1 MKLYT
6 PSAVE
11 RAMKVQEVILRAMS
25 GEISWIGAAEIIGIS
40 DRSMRRWRKR
50 YEEHGYDGL
59 LDRRTGRPSPRKAPF
74 EEVQRILRLYREKYL
89 GFNVRHF
96 HQIVT
101 REYGVELSYTF
112 VKKALQGA
120 GLVKKRKAHGRHF
133 QRREP
138 RPCFGELLHVDGSLH
153 GWLALDA
160 DERQTLIAVLDDATK
175 WLLYAQLWPEE
186 TSEAVMTAL
195 KEVVETYGIPMA
207 LYSDRASWAFYT
219 PKAGGGVDKG
229 NLTQVGRALARLGVE
244 HIPAYTPQARG
255 RSERLNRTLQDRL
268 VNELRAAGIATP
280 KVANHYLRQHFIPQY
295 NQDFTR
301 PPRDPYSV
309 FVSAHGVD
317 LEQIFCFEEPRIVA
331 KDNTVRFENLCLQ
344 MQKQPGRTTCAGLKV
359 TVRRHLAGSHSVWL
373 GQRKLGIFDS
383 QGNSLLKS
391 PSSQGGTPLRSTTSA
406 PFPLPQTPHIPTN
419 QTLTGHFICQ
429 NNRTS

>member
-11 RAMKVQEVILRAMS
+11 RAMRVQEVILRAMS
-25 GEISWIGAAEIIGIS
+25 GQLSWIRAAEIIGIS
-40 DRSMRRWRKR
+40 DRSMRRWKRR

-59 LDRRTGRPSPRKAPF
+59 LDRRTGRPSPRRAPF

-101 REYGVELSYTF
+101 REHGVTLSYTF
-112 VKKALQGA
+112 IKKALQGS

-133 QRREP
+133 EKREP
-138 RPCFGELLHVDGSLH
+138 RACFGELIHVDGSPH
-153 GWLALDA
+153 AWLALDA
-160 DERQTLIAVLDDATK
+160 QERQTLIAVLDDATK

-186 TSEAVMTAL
+186 TTEAVMTAL

-219 PKAGGGVDKG
+219 PKAGGGVDKE

-268 VNELRAAGIATP
+268 VNELRAAGVAT
-280 KVANHYLRQHFIPQY
+280 KKAANQYLRQHFIPRY

-301 PPRDPYSV
+301 PPRDPYAV
-309 FVSAHGVD
+309 FVSAHGTD

-344 MQKQPGRTTCAGLKV
+344 LQKQPGRITCAGLKV
-359 TVRRHLAGSHSVWL
+359 TVRRHLDGSHSVWL
-373 GQRKLGIFDS
+373 GQRKLGLFDS
-383 QGNSLLKS
+383 QGTPLLKS
-391 PSSQGGTPLRSTTSA
+391 PSSQGGTPRSV
-406 PFPLPQTPHIPTN
+406 PLPPDAPQTN
-419 QTLTGHFICQ
+419 QSSSKWTL
-429 NNRTS
+429 

>member
-11 RAMKVQEVILRAMS
+11 RAMRVQEVILRAMS
-25 GEISWIGAAEIIGIS
+25 GQLSWIRAAEIIGIS
-40 DRSMRRWRKR
+40 DRSMRRWKRR

-59 LDRRTGRPSPRKAPF
+59 LDRRTGRPSPRRAPF

-101 REYGVELSYTF
+101 REHGVTLSYTF
-112 VKKALQGA
+112 IKKALQGS

-133 QRREP
+133 EKREP
-138 RPCFGELLHVDGSLH
+138 RACFGELIHVDGSPH
-153 GWLALDA
+153 AWLALDA
-160 DERQTLIAVLDDATK
+160 QERQTLIAVLDDATK

-186 TSEAVMTAL
+186 TTEAVMTAL

-219 PKAGGGVDKG
+219 PKAGGGVDKE

-268 VNELRAAGIATP
+268 VNELRAAGVAT
-280 KVANHYLRQHFIPQY
+280 KKAANQYLRQHFIPRY

-301 PPRDPYSV
+301 PPRDPYAV
-309 FVSAHGVD
+309 FVSAHGTD

-344 MQKQPGRTTCAGLKV
+344 LQKQPGRITCAGLKV
-359 TVRRHLAGSHSVWL
+359 MVRRHLDGSHSVWL
-373 GQRKLGIFDS
+373 GSRKLGLFDS
-383 QGNSLLKS
+383 QGTPLLKS
-391 PSSQGGTPLRSTTSA
+391 PSSQGELRFGLRPQLRS
-406 PFPLPQTPHIPTN
+406 PFPRSHPCPQIKP
-419 QTLTGHFICQ
+419 
-429 NNRTS
+429 

>member
-11 RAMKVQEVILRAMS
+11 RAMRVQEVILRAMS
-25 GEISWIGAAEIIGIS
+25 GQLSWIRAAEIIGIS
-40 DRSMRRWRKR
+40 DRSMRRWKRR

-59 LDRRTGRPSPRKAPF
+59 LDRRTGRPSPRRAPF

-89 GFNVRHF
+89 WFNVRHF

-101 REYGVELSYTF
+101 REHGVTLSYTF
-112 VKKALQGA
+112 IKKALQGS

-133 QRREP
+133 EKREP
-138 RPCFGELLHVDGSLH
+138 RACFGELIHVDGSPH
-153 GWLALDA
+153 AWLALDA
-160 DERQTLIAVLDDATK
+160 QERQTLIAVLDDATK

-186 TSEAVMTAL
+186 TTEAVMTAL

-219 PKAGGGVDKG
+219 PKAGGGVDKE

-255 RSERLNRTLQDRL
+255 RSERLNRTLQDQ
-268 VNELRAAGIATP
+268 
-280 KVANHYLRQHFIPQY
+280 YLRQHFIPRY

-301 PPRDPYSV
+301 PPRDPYAV
-309 FVSAHGVD
+309 FVSAHGTD

-344 MQKQPGRTTCAGLKV
+344 LQKQPGRITCAGLKV
-359 TVRRHLAGSHSVWL
+359 MVRRHLDGSHSVWL
-373 GQRKLGIFDS
+373 GSRKLGLFDS
-383 QGNSLLKS
+383 QGPPLLKS

-406 PFPLPQTPHIPTN
+406 PFPLPQIPSMPTD
-419 QTLTGHFICQ
+419 QTLTGHFMCQ

>member
-1 MKLYT
+1 
-6 PSAVE
+6 
-11 RAMKVQEVILRAMS
+11 MS
-25 GEISWIGAAEIIGIS
+25 GQLSWIRAAEIIGIS
-40 DRSMRRWRKR
+40 DRSMRRWKRR

-59 LDRRTGRPSPRKAPF
+59 LDRRTGRPSPRRAPF

-101 REYGVELSYTF
+101 REHGVTLSYTF
-112 VKKALQGA
+112 IKKALQGS

-133 QRREP
+133 EKREP
-138 RPCFGELLHVDGSLH
+138 RACFGELIHVDGSPH
-153 GWLALDA
+153 AWLALDA
-160 DERQTLIAVLDDATK
+160 QERQTLIAVLDDATK

-186 TSEAVMTAL
+186 TTEAVMTAL

-219 PKAGGGVDKG
+219 PKAGGGVDKE

-268 VNELRAAGIATP
+268 VNELRAAGVAT
-280 KVANHYLRQHFIPQY
+280 KKAANQYLRQHFIPRY

-301 PPRDPYSV
+301 PPRDPYAV
-309 FVSAHGVD
+309 FVSAHGTD

-344 MQKQPGRTTCAGLKV
+344 LQKQPGRTTCAGLKV
-359 TVRRHLAGSHSVWL
+359 TVRRHLDGSHSVWL
-373 GQRKLGIFDS
+373 GQRKLGLFDS
-383 QGNSLLKS
+383 QGNLLIKPPLFSRGNSASVYDLSSVPPSLH
-391 PSSQGGTPLRSTTSA
+391 PIHTNTSN
-406 PFPLPQTPHIPTN
+406 P
-419 QTLTGHFICQ
+419 
-429 NNRTS
+429 NRTFHVSK

>member
-11 RAMKVQEVILRAMS
+11 RAMRVQEVILRAMS
-25 GEISWIGAAEIIGIS
+25 GQLSWIRAAEIIGIS
-40 DRSMRRWRKR
+40 DRSMRRWKRR

-59 LDRRTGRPSPRKAPF
+59 LDRRTGRPSPRRAPF

-101 REYGVELSYTF
+101 REHGVTLSYTF
-112 VKKALQGA
+112 IKKALQGS

-133 QRREP
+133 EKREP
-138 RPCFGELLHVDGSLH
+138 RACFGELIHVDGSPH
-153 GWLALDA
+153 AWLALDA
-160 DERQTLIAVLDDATK
+160 QERQTLIAVLDDATK

-186 TSEAVMTAL
+186 TTEAVMTAL

-219 PKAGGGVDKG
+219 PKAGGGVDKE

-268 VNELRAAGIATP
+268 VNELRAAGVAT
-280 KVANHYLRQHFIPQY
+280 KKAANQYLRQHFIPRY

-301 PPRDPYSV
+301 PPRDPYAV
-309 FVSAHGVD
+309 FVSAHGTD

-344 MQKQPGRTTCAGLKV
+344 LQKQPGRITCAGLKV
-359 TVRRHLAGSHSVWL
+359 MVRRHLDGSHSVWL
-373 GQRKLGIFDS
+373 GQRKLGLFDS
-383 QGNSLLKS
+383 QGNLLIKPPLFSRGNSASVYDLSSVPPS
-391 PSSQGGTPLRSTTSA
+391 PDPIHAHRSN
-406 PFPLPQTPHIPTN
+406 P
-419 QTLTGHFICQ
+419 
-429 NNRTS
+429 NRTFHVSK